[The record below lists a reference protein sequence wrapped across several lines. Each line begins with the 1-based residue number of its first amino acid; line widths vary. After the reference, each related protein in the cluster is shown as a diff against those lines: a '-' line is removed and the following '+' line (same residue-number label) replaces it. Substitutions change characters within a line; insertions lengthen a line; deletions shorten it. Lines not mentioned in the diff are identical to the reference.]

1 MSDDDSPDNV
11 LQMPRIGSPPPPPVP
26 APPALDGDQDHPAA
40 DDGVVR
46 ISAFDAPAVPHAPPP
61 PDAVP
66 AALRSDGLSEPQAPG
81 DAGPPRTGALSLA
94 AILAIALAAFEGLQT
109 WIQESGP
116 RRAEAA
122 AHQRELELLAA
133 KATADATRHHA
144 EADREHARGRRVPSS
159 HDYGRSALGR
169 GPGGAGRGVGGI
181 GPGRGGTGRTG
192 PHSGSTQHRSGAG
205 PGGRPSTGTG
215 RSNGHA
221 GAGPDS
227 RRNGPGSRRNGPGA
241 HRNGPSSDRNG
252 SLRDRNSGRGSR
264 SDGGSRR
271 KDGSGSSGG
280 AGARG
285 SAGAGSGGGSGRRSA
300 RRAVADWWGKGKK
313 KPDGTGPGAKDSG
326 RKGGSGGAADTKAA
340 LRKAVKDSKPGPTFW
355 EKAGDRLEDR
365 WRKRRSST
373 DAPTTG
379 GGGKDGD
386 AKGRSTGNDGWTPP
400 GDRGGFREAVFDAVN
415 DRWKKRRE
423 RWSTDGGPRPKPN
436 PSASRKHRNSGRTTN
451 PGPSSGPGPGTP
463 GPHGPG
469 YGQARSSP
477 FDDDTGPDVVITVE
491 QVDPPG
497 AHAKRWEP
505 DAIGP
510 APKALPAQSQPALP
524 RAPQRPA
531 GPRPGTTRRKDPIP
545 MPARPA
551 RTATVPAPVTA
562 SVPAPGGMAAQH
574 ATDITLDDALK
585 ALTLLTTAGMETYD
599 DCAQLARQARRLLN
613 ELETMAADLATTHN
627 VSGKRTTRALSVLME
642 SVGELILYAER
653 MARAALAAAE
663 TAEAEETAMARDYRP
678 TQDATV
684 DAGLAAPSARIHN
697 EN

>member
-1 MSDDDSPDNV
+1 M
-11 LQMPRIGSPPPPPVP
+11 
-26 APPALDGDQDHPAA
+26 
-40 DDGVVR
+40 
-46 ISAFDAPAVPHAPPP
+46 
-61 PDAVP
+61 P

-144 EADREHARGRRVPSS
+144 EADREHSRARRVPSS

-169 GPGGAGRGVGGI
+169 GPGGPGRGAGGI
-181 GPGRGGTGRTG
+181 GPGRAGTVRTG
-192 PHSGSTQHRSGAG
+192 LHNGSTQHRSGAG
-205 PGGRPSTGTG
+205 PGGPLTPGPG
-215 RSNGHA
+215 RSDGHA
-221 GAGPDS
+221 GTGPGVRRNG
-227 RRNGPGSRRNGPGA
+227 RRNGPG
-241 HRNGPSSDRNG
+241 SDRNG
-252 SLRDRNSGRGSR
+252 SLRDRNSGGGSR
-264 SDGGSRR
+264 NEGGSRR
-271 KDGSGSSGG
+271 KDGPGSSGG
-280 AGARG
+280 SGTRGPAGAGSSRG
-285 SAGAGSGGGSGRRSA
+285 SAGTGGSGRRSA
-300 RRAVADWWGKGKK
+300 RQAVADWWGKGKK
-313 KPDGTGPGAKDSG
+313 KPDGTGPDKGEKDSGSKG
-326 RKGGSGGAADTKAA
+326 RKGGSGATDTKAA
-340 LRKAVKDSKPGPTFW
+340 LRKAVKASKPGPTFW

-365 WRKRRSST
+365 WRKRRT
-373 DAPTTG
+373 EAPTTG
-379 GGGKDGD
+379 AGGKADT
-386 AKGRSTGNDGWTPP
+386 KGRSTGNDGWTPP
-400 GDRGGFREAVFDAVN
+400 GDRTGFREAVFDAVN

-423 RWSTDGGPRPKPN
+423 RWTTDGGPRPKPN
-436 PSASRKHRNSGRTTN
+436 PSTSHKRGSTDRTTN
-451 PGPSSGPGPGTP
+451 PGPSSDPGAPDPDGTGPTP
-463 GPHGPG
+463 GG
-469 YGQARSSP
+469 YGPRSSP
-477 FDDDTGPDVVITVE
+477 FDADTGPAVTITVE

-497 AHAKRWEP
+497 AHAKRWQP

-510 APKALPAQSQPALP
+510 APKALPAQSQPTLP

-531 GPRPGTTRRKDPIP
+531 GQRPGTTRRKDPIP
-545 MPARPA
+545 MPAPA
-551 RTATVPAPVTA
+551 RRTATAPAPVTA

-574 ATDITLDDALK
+574 TTDITLDDALK

-599 DCAQLARQARRLLN
+599 DCAQLARQARRLLSD
-613 ELETMAADLATTHN
+613 LETMAADLATTHN

-642 SVGELILYAER
+642 SVGELVVHAER

-678 TQDATV
+678 TQAATV